1 MSYELIGGLKKKAI
15 AVSQACRVLG
25 VSRSGYYSA
34 NKASLAVPK
43 VCAAS
48 VHLQAA
54 FAASGRTYGSRR
66 LCAVLQSQGLPIG
79 RHRVRSLMRANQLR
93 SVWRRKFI
101 HTTDSKHAMAV
112 AENVLDR
119 QFVRAS
125 PNEAWVSDIT
135 LYLEGVAIRYRHTR
149 RGQHGHHLRLTAWD
163 VDVAPRLTFAPY
175 RDRTVAEAPFTV
187 VSLH

>member
-135 LYLEGVAIRYRHTR
+135 YIRTRSGWLYLGKLCKTSPIVWQASAC
-149 RGQHGHHLRLTAWD
+149 HGILFSH
-163 VDVAPRLTFAPY
+163 
-175 RDRTVAEAPFTV
+175 EANP
-187 VSLH
+187 S